1 MRLFSPRAER
11 QSDLSLYLAL
21 KSNLI
26 TSAKLFLV
34 VCALELERK
43 PSIKAN
49 MSETEAKKDVATE
62 EKTAEEL
69 KGTKRAADA
78 EADDASKKLKKN
90 GADKEENGDDEENGE
105 EEEDL
110 DEEDEEGLGDEEEGE
125 EDVDE
130 EGEGEEGE
138 DDDGEGEEE
147 EEDD

>member
-1 MRLFSPRAER
+1 MSLLLAER
-11 QSDLSLYLAL
+11 EGQSKASLYLAL

-69 KGTKRAADA
+69 KGTKRAADVSSNTYFNTLILRRVRFIKMPV
-78 EADDASKKLKKN
+78 DMWYFDSFH
-90 GADKEENGDDEENGE
+90 DF
-105 EEEDL
+105 
-110 DEEDEEGLGDEEEGE
+110 EG
-125 EDVDE
+125 VRR
-130 EGEGEEGE
+130 
-138 DDDGEGEEE
+138 
-147 EEDD
+147 